1 MTTASLFHFC
11 SDSLSDTPNDQ
22 WLSEQKQSCHF
33 RESLASPDEVWKM
46 SNRTD
51 KIQHS
56 PFSTE
61 TSMLGLATSA
71 SLFLKKSKWLWWILE
86 MNRPEQRFFFFF
98 FAIVFVVSAFW
109 TERVRAQT
117 SVPQALRCHELQV
130 MISDGGSARVSSP
143 VQGVEIASAGAQGAT
158 C

>member
-22 WLSEQKQSCHF
+22 WLSEQKQSCYF

-46 SNRTD
+46 SNRAD

-56 PFSTE
+56 PFCTE
-61 TSMLGLATSA
+61 TSVLGLATSA
-71 SLFLKKSKWLWWILE
+71 SIFSRKSKWLWWILE
-86 MNRPEQRFFFFF
+86 MNSPEQRFVF
-98 FAIVFVVSAFW
+98 FAVVFVLSAFW
-109 TERVRAQT
+109 TLRVRAQT
-117 SVPQALRCHELQV
+117 SVHQALRWHELQV
-130 MISDGGSARVSSP
+130 MISDAGSARVSSP

>member
-11 SDSLSDTPNDQ
+11 SDSLSDPPNDQ
-22 WLSEQKQSCHF
+22 WLSEQRQSCHF
-33 RESLASPDEVWKM
+33 RESLASRDEVCKM
-46 SNRTD
+46 SNRAD

-56 PFSTE
+56 PFCME
-61 TSMLGLATSA
+61 TSVLGLATSA
-71 SLFLKKSKWLWWILE
+71 SLFSRKSKWLWWILE
-86 MNRPEQRFFFFF
+86 MNSPEQRFFFF
-98 FAIVFVVSAFW
+98 AIVSVLSAFW

-117 SVPQALRCHELQV
+117 SVPQALRGQELQV

>member
-11 SDSLSDTPNDQ
+11 SDSLPDPPNDQ
-22 WLSEQKQSCHF
+22 WLSEQRQSCHF
-33 RESLASPDEVWKM
+33 RESLASRDEVWKM
-46 SNRTD
+46 SNRAD

-56 PFSTE
+56 PFCME
-61 TSMLGLATSA
+61 TSVLGLATSA
-71 SLFLKKSKWLWWILE
+71 SLFSRKSKWLWWILE
-86 MNRPEQRFFFFF
+86 MNSPEQRFFFFF
-98 FAIVFVVSAFW
+98 VIVSVLSASW

-143 VQGVEIASAGAQGAT
+143 VQWVEIASAGAQGAT

>member
-1 MTTASLFHFC
+1 
-11 SDSLSDTPNDQ
+11 
-22 WLSEQKQSCHF
+22 
-33 RESLASPDEVWKM
+33 
-46 SNRTD
+46 
-51 KIQHS
+51 
-56 PFSTE
+56 
-61 TSMLGLATSA
+61 
-71 SLFLKKSKWLWWILE
+71 

-109 TERVRAQT
+109 TDRVRAQT
-117 SVPQALRCHELQV
+117 SVCQALRCHELQV